1 MTPPFDTDGDPASAP
16 HHPLEEPGAVVLEVE
31 AGDVRLPSPLS
42 LVDLRWLLSAGC
54 GPQAIVFT
62 EALRHGGMPNTSDTV
77 SPEPRCSLLPTSADL
92 RPRVAGWRADTA
104 LDPRGLRP
112 FLADVSERDDV

>member
-31 AGDVRLPSPLS
+31 AGDVRLPSPLP
-42 LVDLRWLLSAGC
+42 LAGLRWLLSVGF

-77 SPEPRCSLLPTSADL
+77 RPEPPCPADGAV
-92 RPRVAGWRADTA
+92 PG
-104 LDPRGLRP
+104 
-112 FLADVSERDDV
+112 